1 MTTKQIKCFS
11 ETQELTVKQIKR
23 AVKELKKAN
32 NKFLKGKKYI
42 ILPKE

>member
-1 MTTKQIKCFS
+1 MTTKKIKCFS

-32 NKFLKGKKYI
+32 IQFKKGKKYV